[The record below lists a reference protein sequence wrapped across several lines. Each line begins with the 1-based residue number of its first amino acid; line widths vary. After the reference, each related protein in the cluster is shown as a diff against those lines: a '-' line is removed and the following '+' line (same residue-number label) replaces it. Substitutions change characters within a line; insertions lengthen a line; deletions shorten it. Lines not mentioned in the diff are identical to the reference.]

1 MEKIIIFDMDGVLVD
16 VSLSYRDT
24 ARKTALIFFSLCKG
38 ASLLPDPLFDLKELS
53 FVKQSGGLNN
63 DWDLSHK
70 IISLL
75 MSKVLYLSDESA
87 AVFDRKNLDV
97 SVLAD
102 FLHSCQNPLQTLWKE
117 AWEKQSSLADYYYRG
132 DVGSGNII
140 KQIFQEI
147 YLGKGL
153 FEETY
158 SFLPQYYVGDG
169 YILREKLFLT
179 RDMLGTLATDTNIL
193 AIATGRPRAEA
204 AWPLEKHNLNFF
216 KAVLSL
222 DDCLEEEKK
231 GENPLQTGRKI
242 SYSKPHPFMLDT
254 IIEQSLAW
262 DVGRVI
268 SADVKSDG
276 ADKLPSQKLYY
287 VGDMP
292 DDMVASR
299 NSKYPFIAVG
309 VTYSS
314 PDSLASKK
322 RLLES
327 GASLIAETPEELLK
341 ILLD

>member
-1 MEKIIIFDMDGVLVD
+1 MGKMIIFDMDGVLVD

-38 ASLLPDPLFDLKELS
+38 ANMLPDPLFDLKELS

-70 IISLL
+70 IITLL
-75 MSKVLYLSDESA
+75 MSKVHYLSEESVA
-87 AVFDRKNLDV
+87 LSDRKNLDV
-97 SVLAD
+97 SALAD
-102 FLHSCQNPLQTLWKE
+102 FLHSHQNPLQILWQE
-117 AWEKQSSLADYYYRG
+117 ASEKRSSLADYYYKG

-147 YLGKGL
+147 YLGKRL

-158 SFLPQYYVGDG
+158 KFLPQYHIGDG

-179 RDMLGTLATDTNIL
+179 RDMLESLAIDTNIL

-204 AWPLEKHNLNFF
+204 TWPLEKHNLNFF
-216 KAVLSL
+216 KAVLTL
-222 DDCLEEEKK
+222 NDCLKREKE
-231 GENPLQTGRKI
+231 GEKI
-242 SYSKPHPFMLDT
+242 SYSKPHPFMLDA
-254 IIEQSLAW
+254 IVEQFPSAN
-262 DVGRVI
+262 VGTTT
-268 SADVKSDG
+268 SQAGKSDG
-276 ADKLPSQKLYY
+276 KDKMFFWKLYY

-292 DDMVASR
+292 DDMIATK

-314 PDSLASKK
+314 PDPFASKK

-341 ILLD
+341 ILSD

>member
-1 MEKIIIFDMDGVLVD
+1 MEKMIIFDMDGVLVD

-38 ASLLPDPLFDLKELS
+38 ASMLPDSLFDLKELS

-70 IISLL
+70 IITLL
-75 MSKVLYLSDESA
+75 MSKVHYLSEESVA
-87 AVFDRKNLDV
+87 LSDRKNLDV
-97 SVLAD
+97 SALAD
-102 FLHSCQNPLQTLWKE
+102 FLHSHQNPLQILWKE
-117 AWEKQSSLADYYYRG
+117 ASEKRNSLADYYYNG

-147 YLGKGL
+147 YLGKRL

-158 SFLPQYYVGDG
+158 KFLPQYYIGDG

-179 RDMLGTLATDTNIL
+179 RDMLESLAIGTNIL
-193 AIATGRPRAEA
+193 AIATGRPEAEA

-216 KAVLSL
+216 KAVLTL
-222 DDCLEEEKK
+222 DDCLKREKE
-231 GENPLQTGRKI
+231 GEKI
-242 SYSKPHPFMLDT
+242 SYSKPHPFMLDA
-254 IIEQSLAW
+254 IVEQFPAW
-262 DVGRVI
+262 DVGTTTL
-268 SADVKSDG
+268 ADGKSDT
-276 ADKLPSQKLYY
+276 ADKLFTQKLYY
-287 VGDMP
+287 IGDMP
-292 DDMVASR
+292 DDMVAAK
-299 NSKYPFIAVG
+299 NSKYPFTAVG

-314 PDSLASKK
+314 PDTFASKK

>member
-1 MEKIIIFDMDGVLVD
+1 MGKMIIFDMDGVLVD

-24 ARKTALIFFSLCKG
+24 TRKTALIFFSLCKG
-38 ASLLPDPLFDLKELS
+38 ASMLPDPLFDLKELS

-70 IISLL
+70 IITLL
-75 MSKVLYLSDESA
+75 MSKVHYLSEESVA
-87 AVFDRKNLDV
+87 LSDRKNLDV
-97 SVLAD
+97 SALAD
-102 FLHSCQNPLQTLWKE
+102 FLHSYQNPLQTLWKE
-117 AWEKQSSLADYYYRG
+117 ASEKNSSLADYYYKG

-147 YLGKGL
+147 YLGKEL

-158 SFLPQYYVGDG
+158 KFLPQHYIGDG

-179 RDMLGTLATDTNIL
+179 RNMLGSLAAGTNIL
-193 AIATGRPRAEA
+193 AIATGRPGAEA

-216 KAVLSL
+216 KAVLTL
-222 DDCLEEEKK
+222 DDCLK
-231 GENPLQTGRKI
+231 GEKEAEKSLQPGEKI
-242 SYSKPHPFMLDT
+242 SFSKPHPFMLD
-254 IIEQSLAW
+254 IIAELNPA
-262 DVGRVI
+262 GAI
-268 SADVKSDG
+268 SADGKSDG
-276 ADKLPSQKLYY
+276 ADKLFFHKFYY

-292 DDMVASR
+292 DDMIAAK

-314 PDSLASKK
+314 PDPLATKK

-341 ILLD
+341 ILSD